1 MPVGECPRCGV
12 LAYLLTC
19 PNRVAVMVENGLV
32 QDVVADRPDELRV
45 AVVDYDTEGG
55 DAADL
60 TLLVQPAGRSTPACV
75 REVVAEPAAILLD
88 KVFAGRD

>member
-1 MPVGECPRCGV
+1 
-12 LAYLLTC
+12 
-19 PNRVAVMVENGLV
+19 
-32 QDVVADRPDELRV
+32 V

-60 TLLVQPAGRSTPACV
+60 TLLAQPVGWSTPACV

>member
-1 MPVGECPRCGV
+1 MSPRDRSIAT
-12 LAYLLTC
+12 LSALIAMY
-19 PNRVAVMVENGLV
+19 
-32 QDVVADRPDELRV
+32 RPDELRV

-60 TLLVQPAGRSTPACV
+60 TLLAQPAGRSTPACV

-88 KVFAGRD
+88 KVSAGRD